1 MAEAKS
7 TESLEGHMR
16 DEQQVNKLGENATE

>member
-16 DEQQVNKLGENATE
+16 DEQQVKKLGENATE